1 MQMPTSGHTA
11 TTASP
16 IASQG
21 EQPPLGHGSL
31 SAENIGLAVYD
42 KLRVKAVGHDFLPG
56 ERLNEVELAREFG
69 VSRTPLREALNRL
82 TTEGFLRSIPGK
94 GFFFRELDPKEI
106 FDLYE
111 TRAAIE
117 VAAVRLAVQR
127 ATTEQVNALAKMVDD
142 AAALE
147 DCAVSELI
155 AQDETFHTRLVELA
169 GNSEMSRVVLNINA
183 RIQFVR
189 WINVDKPSKRATH
202 KDHKA
207 VVQALRQRD
216 TEACASL
223 LQKHISRRL
232 DEIIEATHKRIAQIY
247 TERASVMRA

>member
-1 MQMPTSGHTA
+1 MQLPSPTPLVPVAPPSPEPGEA
-11 TTASP
+11 ASSSP
-16 IASQG
+16 
-21 EQPPLGHGSL
+21 
-31 SAENIGLAVYD
+31 ENIGLAVYD
-42 KLRVKAVGHDFLPG
+42 KLRAKAIGHEFLPG

-127 ATTEQVNALAKMVDD
+127 ATTEQVNALAKMVDE
-142 AAALE
+142 AALD
-147 DCAVSELI
+147 DCEVADLI
-155 AQDETFHTRLVELA
+155 EEDETFHTRLVALA
-169 GNSEMSRVVLNINA
+169 GNSEMSRLLLNINA

-189 WINVDKPSKRATH
+189 WINSDKPSKRAAH

-207 VVQALRQRD
+207 IVQALRQRD
-216 TEACASL
+216 SETCSAL

-247 TERASVMRA
+247 TQRAGSPRP

>member
-1 MQMPTSGHTA
+1 MATAKSIPKPVERPNSGPA
-11 TTASP
+11 ASN
-16 IASQG
+16 SD
-21 EQPPLGHGSL
+21 
-31 SAENIGLAVYD
+31 NIGLAVYE
-42 KLRVKAVGHDFLPG
+42 KLRVKAIGHDFLPG

-111 TRAAIE
+111 LRAAIE

-127 ATTEQVNALAKMVDD
+127 ASTEDVNALAKMVED
-142 AAALE
+142 ASAQE
-147 DCAVSELI
+147 DCEVSDLI
-155 AQDETFHTRLVELA
+155 AADEAFHSRLIALA

-189 WINVDKPSKRATH
+189 WINVDKLSKRATH
-202 KDHKA
+202 KDHRA
-207 VVQALRQRD
+207 VIQALRQRD
-216 TEACASL
+216 AEACAGL

-232 DEIIEATHKRIAQIY
+232 DEIIEATHRRIAQIY
-247 TERASVMRA
+247 TERASLMRS

>member
-1 MQMPTSGHTA
+1 MQTVAHPL
-11 TTASP
+11 
-16 IASQG
+16 
-21 EQPPLGHGSL
+21 EQP
-31 SAENIGLAVYD
+31 ADNVGLVVYD
-42 KLRVKAVGHDFLPG
+42 KLRVKAIGHDFLPG

-69 VSRTPLREALNRL
+69 VSRTPLREALSRL

-127 ATTEQVNALAKMVDD
+127 ATTEQVNALAKMVDE
-142 AAALE
+142 AAALQ
-147 DCAVSELI
+147 DCDVSDLI
-155 AQDETFHTRLVELA
+155 AQDETFHTRLIELA
-169 GNSEMSRVVLNINA
+169 GNSEMSRVVANINA

-189 WINVDKPSKRATH
+189 WINVDKPTKRATH

-216 TEACASL
+216 AEACASL

-232 DEIIEATHKRIAQIY
+232 DEIIEATHRRIAQIY
-247 TERASVMRA
+247 TERAGLSRG